1 MWWVCTTSTASC
13 GTTAGGD
20 MFQEALWMLP
30 ASFKVP
36 LRRWARGVVCGCM
49 PAWWC
54 VVELGS
60 VPGVDAD
67 ILVDHVDFVIVVD
80 NGY

>member
-1 MWWVCTTSTASC
+1 MGVMWWVCTTSTASC

-20 MFQEALWMLP
+20 MFQEAIRMLP

-36 LRRWARGVVCGCM
+36 LHRWARGVVCGCM

-54 VVELGS
+54 GR
-60 VPGVDAD
+60 ARFCRC
-67 ILVDHVDFVIVVD
+67 LVLMLTFLLIMLTL
-80 NGY
+80 

>member
-1 MWWVCTTSTASC
+1 
-13 GTTAGGD
+13 
-20 MFQEALWMLP
+20 MLS

-36 LRRWARGVVCGCM
+36 LHRWARGVVCGCT

-60 VPGVDAD
+60 VVGVDAD
-67 ILVDHVDFVIVVD
+67 ILVDHVDIVIIVD